1 MEDKLVTLAIH
12 TYQKAQIIKT
22 LLEAEG
28 IEVYLHNINLITPV
42 VSSGVRVRIKESDLP
57 AALKYIED
65 TPFFH
70 EGTVKTETGEQ
81 SAKILIPVDFS
92 DYSTQAC
99 EIGFNYAR
107 EIKAEVIIMH
117 VYFTPSFSNSIS
129 LGDPFF
135 LNNSFS
141 YSSAYAEEAKEVDNI
156 LKKISEELRRFTDS
170 IRKKIESKEWPDV
183 PFSTILREGLPEEE
197 IVSYSKKHNLNLI
210 IMGTRGK
217 NQKDVDLIGSVTA
230 EVIERIK
237 VPIFAIPEK
246 TPFRNFSEIKRI
258 AFGTS
263 FDQRDFIVFDIL
275 FKMFEHY
282 DVEFYLFHITHNK
295 QDAWNEIKLAGIKD
309 YFAKQYPKIEIK
321 YDILDVSGF
330 TLNLDTF
337 IRDNE
342 IDIISLSTY
351 RRNLFTR
358 MFNPSVAR
366 KMLFHTDTPL
376 LAIRS

>member
-1 MEDKLVTLAIH
+1 MENKLVTLAIH
-12 TYQKAQIIKT
+12 TFQKAQIIKT
-22 LLEAEG
+22 LLETEG
-28 IEVYLHNINLITPV
+28 IEVCLHNINLISPV

-70 EGTVKTETGEQ
+70 EEKVEPEGGQQ
-81 SAKILIPVDFS
+81 SVKILIPVDFS
-92 DYSTQAC
+92 DYSTRAC

-117 VYFTPSFSNSIS
+117 AYFTPPSFPNPIS
-129 LGDPFF
+129 LGDSFF
-135 LNNSFS
+135 SNNTFP
-141 YSSAYAEEAKEVDNI
+141 YPSALEDAKETDSL
-156 LKKISEELRRFTDS
+156 LKKTSEELRKFTDS

-197 IVSYSKKHNLNLI
+197 IVSYSKKHRLSLI

-246 TPFRNFSEIKRI
+246 TPFKNFSEIKRI

-263 FDQRDFIVFDIL
+263 FDQRDFIVFDML

-282 DVEFYLFHITHNK
+282 DIEFFLFHITHR

-309 YFAKQYPKIEIK
+309 YFAEQYPKIKIK
-321 YDILDVSGF
+321 YDILDAYDF
-330 TLNLDTF
+330 ILNLDRF

-351 RRNLFTR
+351 RRNLLTR
-358 MFNPSVAR
+358 VFNPSVAR

-376 LAIRS
+376 LAMRS

>member
-12 TYQKAQIIKT
+12 TFQKAQIIKT

-28 IEVYLHNINLITPV
+28 IEVYLHNINLISPV

-70 EGTVKTETGEQ
+70 EGKVETENGEQ
-81 SAKILIPVDFS
+81 LVKILIPVDFS
-92 DYSTQAC
+92 DYSTHAC
-99 EIGFNYAR
+99 EIGFNYAK

-117 VYFTPSFSNSIS
+117 AYFTPPSFSNSIS

-141 YSSAYAEEAKEVDNI
+141 YPTVADDAKEADSL
-156 LKKISEELRRFTDS
+156 LKKTSEELRKFTDS

-197 IVSYSKKHNLNLI
+197 IVTYSKKHHLNLI

-263 FDQRDFIVFDIL
+263 FDQRDFIAFDML

-282 DVEFYLFHITHNK
+282 DIEFYLFHITHK

-309 YFAKQYPKIEIK
+309 YFAKQYPKIKIK
-321 YDILDVSGF
+321 YDILDAYDF
-330 TLNLDTF
+330 ILNLDRF
-337 IRDNE
+337 IHDNE

-351 RRNLFTR
+351 RRNLLTR
-358 MFNPSVAR
+358 AFNPSVAR